1 MKVLITAL
9 LAFAL
14 LPAFGQGLE
23 QVILETYYVSDA
35 NDATDT
41 DGGNL
46 PAGSVTYRIFVDLAP
61 GYEIQAV
68 YGNENHELRIET
80 TTQFFN
86 NEDRGEITGDAL
98 PNNRIDENTV
108 ALDSYVTM
116 GQATTTQLGIP
127 KNLDPNGSIVG
138 GANNDGGSEGIAGG
152 LLVNAAAA
160 AGIPLTTA
168 DGLVPG
174 LQPSNLVTVGIDLS
188 VFDNVNAGPVFT
200 TNGGAWAV
208 LEGFTAPNPQNIVLI
223 AQITTNGEFS
233 YSLNVQLGTPTGG
246 VEQFVAMNPT
256 GNEIFHPGLNF
267 PALPIPGC
275 TSATACNFNPE
286 AEEDNGSCIEPEAN
300 CQACNANNT
309 GLILVDEDGDGI
321 CNADEVAGCTS
332 EPTACNYN
340 PAATD
345 EEACVIPV
353 EGCTVCNAT
362 NTGLDLVDADGD
374 GVCDADE
381 VAGCDIETA
390 CNYNPAA
397 TDNDGS
403 CIVPEENCTVCNAD
417 NTGLDLL
424 DADGDG
430 ICNALENP
438 GCNIP
443 AACNYDPEAT
453 SNNGS
458 CILPVA
464 DCTACNA
471 DNTGLDLI
479 DDDGDGV
486 CNADEIQGC
495 TDEVACNYNELA
507 TDDDAGCFFAEEN
520 CTACN
525 ADNTGL
531 DLIDDDG
538 DGICNADEVAGCTD
552 EEACNYDEAATDDDG
567 SCIVPEENCTECNAD
582 NTGLDLV
589 DSDGDGVCDGEEVF
603 GCTDPEAENYNP
615 LATEDDGSCEY
626 DISVTE
632 RFAKAVT
639 VYPNPAND
647 VLVVEGLESMAL
659 IQVYSIDGSL
669 LQELRSNGARTSLD
683 VSVLSTGAYF
693 VRCFSGGVVT
703 TRAFMVY

>member
-1 MKVLITAL
+1 MKALLTAL

-14 LPAFGQGLE
+14 SAAFGQGLE

-68 YGNENHELRIET
+68 YGNENHELRLET
-80 TTQFFN
+80 TTLFFN

-108 ALDSYVTM
+108 VLDSYVTM

-127 KNLDPNGSIVG
+127 KNLDTNGSIVG

-152 LLVNAAAA
+152 LLVNADAA

-174 LQPSNLVTVGIDLS
+174 LQPSNLVTVGLDLS

-208 LEGFTAPNPQNIVLI
+208 LEGFTAPNPENIVLI
-223 AQITTNGEFS
+223 AQITTDGEFS
-233 YSLNVQLGTPTGG
+233 YSLNVQLGTPSGG

-286 AEEDNGSCIEPEAN
+286 AEEDNGSCIEPVPN
-300 CQACNANNT
+300 CQVCNADNS
-309 GLILVDEDGDGI
+309 GLILVDEDGDGV

-332 EPTACNYN
+332 EPSACNYN
-340 PAATD
+340 PNATD
-345 EEACVIPV
+345 EAPCVIPT
-353 EGCTVCNAT
+353 EGCTVCNAD
-362 NTGLDLVDADGD
+362 NTGLELVDADGD
-374 GVCDADE
+374 GVCDGEE
-381 VAGCDIETA
+381 VAGCDIPSA
-390 CNYNPAA
+390 CNYNPEA

-417 NTGLDLL
+417 NTGLDLI
-424 DADGDG
+424 DDDGDG
-430 ICNALENP
+430 VCNALENP

-443 AACNYDPEAT
+443 TACNYDPEAT

-458 CILPVA
+458 CILP
-464 DCTACNA
+464 
-471 DNTGLDLI
+471 
-479 DDDGDGV
+479 
-486 CNADEIQGC
+486 
-495 TDEVACNYNELA
+495 
-507 TDDDAGCFFAEEN
+507 EEN
-520 CTACN
+520 CTECN

-552 EEACNYDEAATDDDG
+552 AAACNFDALATDDDENCFFPEADCTECNADNTGLDLIDDDGDGICNADEVAGCTDDAACNYADTATDDDG
-567 SCIVPEENCTECNAD
+567 SCILPEENCTECNAD
-582 NTGLDLV
+582 NTGLDLI
-589 DSDGDGVCDGEEVF
+589 DADGDGICDGEEVP
-603 GCTDPEAENYNP
+603 GCTDPEADNYNP
-615 LATEDDGSCEY
+615 LATDDDGSCEY
-626 DISVTE
+626 DSSVGENVRTG
-632 RFAKAVT
+632 VS
-639 VYPNPAND
+639 VYPNPAENT
-647 VLVVEGLESMAL
+647 VY
-659 IQVYSIDGSL
+659 IQGAGANAVISLYSIDGAMVAEYRGTGQRL
-669 LQELRSNGARTSLD
+669 VID
-683 VSVLSTGAYF
+683 VSQLAGGAYF
-693 VRCFSGGVVT
+693 VRCLDGGAVRT
-703 TRAFMVY
+703 TKLMVR